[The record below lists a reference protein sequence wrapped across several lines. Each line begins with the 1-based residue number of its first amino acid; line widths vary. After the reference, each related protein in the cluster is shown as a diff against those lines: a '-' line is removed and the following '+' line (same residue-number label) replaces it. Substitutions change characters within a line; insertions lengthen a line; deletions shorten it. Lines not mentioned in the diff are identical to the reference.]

1 MLAANKRLW
10 IGAAVV
16 VAIAIA
22 GFAWWLLAP
31 LFLDTEV
38 QEEFPFAANAEMPA
52 GITMAEAEKVMA
64 TMAKVDLPMTEPM
77 MDTMKEAQAVKTG
90 QFMGADSFHKGEGT
104 ATVYRLADGSGVLRM
119 EDFKGTNGPDLRVI
133 LTPHPDPGSRDDV
146 HQDGYIEL
154 GKLKGNIG
162 NQNYDI
168 PAETDLDTV
177 GAVVIYCK
185 PFRVIFSTAPLQ

>member
-1 MLAANKRLW
+1 MLAGKKRLW

-16 VAIAIA
+16 VALGVAA
-22 GFAWWLLAP
+22 FAWWLLAP

-52 GITMAEAEKVMA
+52 GVTMAEAEKVMA

-77 MDTMKEAQAVKTG
+77 MDTMMEAEAVKTG

-133 LTPHPDPGSRDDV
+133 LTPHPDPASREDV
-146 HQDGYIEL
+146 HQDGYVEL

-162 NQNYDI
+162 NQNYPI
-168 PAETDLDTV
+168 PAETNLDSV

-185 PFRVIFSTAPLQ
+185 PFRVIFSTAPLR

>member
-1 MLAANKRLW
+1 MLAGNRRLW
-10 IGAAVV
+10 IGTAIIAAILL
-16 VAIAIA
+16 AAL
-22 GFAWWLLAP
+22 AWWLLAP

-52 GITMAEAEKVMA
+52 GVTVAEAEMVMA
-64 TMAKVDLPMTEPM
+64 TMAKMDSEMTEPM
-77 MDTMKEAQAVKTG
+77 MDTMKEAEAVKSG
-90 QFMGADSFHKGEGT
+90 QFKDFDSFHKGEGK
-104 ATVYRLADGSGVLRM
+104 ATLYRLADGSGVLRM
-119 EDFKGTNGPDLRVI
+119 EDFNGTNGPDLRVI

-146 HQDGYIEL
+146 HQGGYVEL

-168 PAETDLDTV
+168 PAETDIDGV
-177 GAVVIYCK
+177 GSVVIYCK